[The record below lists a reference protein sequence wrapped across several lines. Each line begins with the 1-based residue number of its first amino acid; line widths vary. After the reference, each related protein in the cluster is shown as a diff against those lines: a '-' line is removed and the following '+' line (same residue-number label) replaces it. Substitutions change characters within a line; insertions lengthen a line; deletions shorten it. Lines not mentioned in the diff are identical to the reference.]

1 MGVNAL
7 AIDPLH
13 SSILYAATSTFSG
26 YPSRPDSFQGLFKS
40 TDGGASWFSISN
52 GLSIGDRPIST
63 IVVNPDSPT
72 VLYAGTAG
80 AGVFKSSD
88 GGSSWTPF
96 NDGLSNRNVRTL
108 AIAQGNPHTL
118 FAGTAGGIFKITD
131 VVAPTIS
138 RIDDARFFV
147 QQHYRDFL
155 NREPDQ
161 AGLDFWTNEI
171 TSCGS
176 DAACIE
182 AKRINVSAAFFL
194 SIEFQETGYLVYR
207 MYETA
212 FGNLTGAP
220 VPVRINEFMK
230 DTKQVG
236 QDVQVGIGN
245 WSVQLEANK
254 QQYAL
259 AFVQR
264 PEFLSAYPNTLTA
277 TDVVTRLDSN
287 AGNALSTTEKSELV
301 AMLGSTPADA
311 TNRAAVL
318 RSVAENS
325 QLRVAQFNRAFVL
338 MQYFGYLRRNPN
350 DPQDSDYTGYDSW
363 LTKLNQFGGNFVNAE
378 MVKAFISSGEY
389 RQRFG
394 P

>member
-1 MGVNAL
+1 
-7 AIDPLH
+7 
-13 SSILYAATSTFSG
+13 
-26 YPSRPDSFQGLFKS
+26 
-40 TDGGASWFSISN
+40 
-52 GLSIGDRPIST
+52 
-63 IVVNPDSPT
+63 

-96 NDGLSNRNVRTL
+96 NDGLSNRNVRML

-131 VVAPTIS
+131 VVAPTIN

-287 AGNALSTTEKSELV
+287 AGNVLSTTEKSELV

-311 TNRAAVL
+311 TKRAAVL